1 MLTDVS
7 VNSQVAIIEFVEGYL
22 PSISLRTEIRA
33 DDVAWTEN
41 GINWKGTIN
50 FEKKITEAR

>member
-1 MLTDVS
+1 M
-7 VNSQVAIIEFVEGYL
+7 AIIEFVEGYL
-22 PSISLRTEIRA
+22 PSISLNEIRA